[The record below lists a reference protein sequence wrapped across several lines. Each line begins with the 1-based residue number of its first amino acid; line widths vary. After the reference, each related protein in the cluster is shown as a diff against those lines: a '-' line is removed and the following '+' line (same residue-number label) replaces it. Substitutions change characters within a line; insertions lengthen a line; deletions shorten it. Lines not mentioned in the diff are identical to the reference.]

1 MGTKRIIQRINK
13 TKGWFFEVINKV
25 DRPLSK
31 LTKNKTEKKQI
42 NKIRDKNG
50 NITADTSKFQRII
63 RDYFENLQYNKL
75 EHLEK

>member
-42 NKIRDKNG
+42 NKIREKMGILQQTPVNSRESLG
-50 NITADTSKFQRII
+50 TILKIYSIINWNI
-63 RDYFENLQYNKL
+63 
-75 EHLEK
+75 